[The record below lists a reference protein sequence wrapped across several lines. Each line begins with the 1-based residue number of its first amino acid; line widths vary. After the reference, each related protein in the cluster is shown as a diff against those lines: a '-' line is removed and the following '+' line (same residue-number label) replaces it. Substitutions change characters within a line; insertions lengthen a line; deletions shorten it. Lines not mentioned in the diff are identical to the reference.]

1 MLPVDNPVSL
11 SQFAEETIFSFH
23 KYSWCFYW
31 VSFGCACLYY
41 FLIFN
46 FILQFWT
53 LSYVII
59 ILLII
64 MHYIIFL
71 KFRGI
76 TLLHFSLIIFMH
88 GVLQLIMIL
97 RIDYFVISVN
107 KRSEILINITLNVW
121 MTFYSVKLLAKRF
134 SK

>member
-31 VSFGCACLYY
+31 VSFGCACLYN

-53 LSYVII
+53 L
-59 ILLII
+59 LC
-64 MHYIIFL
+64 HYHTLNYNALYYIL